1 MSRPQAPAPRRWL
14 RTDAHRTRVPLLCKR
29 LSRRPARTLAEDSKE
44 SPMTESTLSGLFYVL
59 AFICGGLV
67 LSIAPLVLAFLL
79 APRRGRAICK
89 KTLESIECGME
100 PIGPAW
106 IRFGVVYYLYAL
118 IFVAFSVDV
127 LFLFPVAVVYNE
139 TPGWLELGE
148 VVLFVAILTLVVVY
162 AWKKGVFTWKSKLMS
177 PRG

>member
-1 MSRPQAPAPRRWL
+1 MNHSS
-14 RTDAHRTRVPLLCKR
+14 LCD
-29 LSRRPARTLAEDSKE
+29 LI
-44 SPMTESTLSGLFYVL
+44 YVL
-59 AFICGGLV
+59 AFLAGALV
-67 LSIAPLVLAFLL
+67 LSIAPLVLAFVL
-79 APRRGRAICK
+79 APRRVRTIYH
-89 KTLESIECGME
+89 KTLRSIECGME
-100 PIGPAW
+100 PIGAAW
-106 IRFGVVYYLYAL
+106 IRYGMVYYLYAL

-148 VVLFVAILTLVVVY
+148 LVLFVAILSLVIVY

>member
-1 MSRPQAPAPRRWL
+1 M
-14 RTDAHRTRVPLLCKR
+14 TDTTFTGLL
-29 LSRRPARTLAEDSKE
+29 
-44 SPMTESTLSGLFYVL
+44 YVL
-59 AFICGGLV
+59 AFLAGALV
-67 LSIAPLVLAFLL
+67 LSISPLIIAFLL
-79 APRRGRAICK
+79 APRRVRMLFQKAHR
-89 KTLESIECGME
+89 SIECGME

-127 LFLFPVAVVYNE
+127 LFLFPVAAVYKS
-139 TPGWLELGE
+139 TGPSWLVLGE
-148 VVLFVAILTLVVVY
+148 VVLFVAILALVVVY